1 MIDLVLL
8 LSCRDVEMQAEK
20 KKKERDAA
28 IKIKIERCT
37 SGGGGV
43 QSPQKASKTSGA
55 PCTHHCTLAGVL
67 KSDQVRV
74 QKNLG
79 HKTQILT
86 LDFMAG

>member
-1 MIDLVLL
+1 MQR
-8 LSCRDVEMQAEK
+8 CREE
-20 KKKERDAA
+20 EEGEEDAA

-37 SGGGGV
+37 SGGGV

-67 KSDQVRV
+67 KSDRVRV
-74 QKNLG
+74 KKNPG

-86 LDFMAG
+86 LNFMAG